1 MQSAPRT
8 APIAGLKPF
17 LPKFYGTLAL
27 TGQLEGNAIAPV
39 PGAKDLPESIVLE
52 NLTYRFTHASV
63 LDAKLGTV
71 LHAPDA
77 SEEKKARMIK
87 KAAETTT
94 GQAGLRLTGA
104 STWHAPS
111 QSFIKT
117 PRGFG
122 YDATVAD
129 LPAGMARFFPLPG
142 DSVPF
147 LSDDGATGPDY
158 TGHALPPRLA
168 ARLLAELDGELG
180 RLADVLTQVELRAVG
195 ASVLVVYEGDADRL
209 AAAFERFDRRRVTM
223 AARSLNPADS
233 DEDEDASESSDSDD
247 CDDGDGDGASADAR
261 RARKC
266 PPLVVRLI
274 DFAHTWLEEG
284 EGPDAGVLLGLH
296 TLRGLVQRRRAEV
309 EAVAHQA

>member
-1 MQSAPRT
+1 VQSAPRT
-8 APIAGLKPF
+8 APISGLKPF

-27 TGQLEGNAIAPV
+27 TGQLDGNTVAPV

-52 NLTYRFTHASV
+52 NLTYRFAHPSV

-104 STWHAPS
+104 STWHAPT

-122 YDATVAD
+122 YNAKVAD
-129 LPAGMARFFPLPG
+129 LPEGIKRFFPLP
-142 DSVPF
+142 DDVLPF
-147 LSDDGATGPDY
+147 LSDEGESGPAYAD
-158 TGHALPPRLA
+158 HALPPRLA
-168 ARLLAELDGELG
+168 ARLLAELDAELG
-180 RLADVLTQVELRAVG
+180 RLEGVLSQIELRAVG
-195 ASVLVVYEGDADRL
+195 ASVLVVYDGEPARL
-209 AAAFERFDRRRVTM
+209 AAAFERFDRHRVTL
-223 AARSLNPADS
+223 AARSLNPETEDS
-233 DEDEDASESSDSDD
+233 EEDEEEEESSDSDD
-247 CDDGDGDGASADAR
+247 DGDDGAAADAR

-284 EGPDAGVLLGLH
+284 EGPDEGVLLGLR
-296 TLRGLVQRRRAEV
+296 TLRGLVQGRRAEV
-309 EAVAHQA
+309 EAWVAAH